1 MKQLIQLLR
10 QYFYVKQSVSFL
22 PYFEK
27 ENNFNRLVHI
37 HSIAAFL
44 FCPLFALLLYF
55 TDVPSIYQ
63 YLSLSYTV
71 LFPVYAYICKSTP
84 VFRQKLL
91 YFYFVHLFVISIIS
105 FFALYS
111 LNYPREHLFY
121 FSSIYTLTLF
131 VTQRMVPVILYNL
144 LVGAMMI
151 IGFSLKIPQ
160 TFSIQPVFAFFILV
174 ASASILVLLSRERLI
189 KSMEDY
195 SDYLKQILNNPGTGF
210 ILFKSNRNNHE
221 LIDFNDRASDLLG
234 KNKSEIKEI
243 VNVFTPEE
251 YQIIYDLTFGEYF
264 TKTLDLIDQKK
275 SIRHLELNT
284 SIMQLK
290 NGTYYLLRIH
300 DITAKVREKEQE
312 IRASLAEENNEILSL
327 QVREKIQAQR
337 LLKEQFMRMNTIF
350 DQSANTMLAIISNQF
365 EITICNT
372 FFKHYFMHHANI
384 LIEEGMKLDHFLT
397 NVFDH
402 KYHQT
407 FRQAIKQIKKGNP
420 TQFETSLVVGND
432 EYHMEI
438 YLNPIV
444 NIEGSLLEISMV
456 AHDITQK
463 KKQEVRISESLKEKE
478 LLLKEIHHRVKNNLQ
493 IISSIINLQAASIQD
508 EQILEILRES
518 KNRIYTMATIH
529 ENLYQSEQFSSIQF
543 DYYLKKLVGNTLTS
557 YKLPSLDIT
566 VHYHLDK
573 VKLSLDQAIPCGL
586 IVNEL
591 LTNVV
596 KYAFIASDKGELTI
610 ELRELNGKIE
620 LIFADNGV
628 GLPDYL
634 NVEQTTTLGLQLV
647 TTLINQLDGEFK
659 LSTQKGTKFLIT
671 FDKTKL

>member
-10 QYFYVKQSVSFL
+10 HSFCVIHPIKFF

-27 ENNFNRLVHI
+27 ENNFNRLVRI
-37 HSIAAFL
+37 HSLIAFL

-251 YQIIYDLTFGEYF
+251 YQTIYDLTFGEYF

-337 LLKEQFMRMNTIF
+337 LLKEQLIRMNTIF

-456 AHDITQK
+456 ARDITQK

-596 KYAFIASDKGELTI
+596 KYAFIARDKGELTI
-610 ELRELNGKIE
+610 ELTELNGKIE

>member
-44 FCPLFALLLYF
+44 FCPLFALFIHF

-71 LFPVYAYICKSTP
+71 LFPVYALICKLSP
-84 VFRQKLL
+84 FFRQQLV
-91 YFYFVHLFVISIIS
+91 YFFFVHLYVISIIS
-105 FFALYS
+105 FFTFYS
-111 LNYPREHLFY
+111 LDYPREHLFY
-121 FSSIYTLTLF
+121 FSFIYALTLY
-131 VTQRMVPVILYNL
+131 VTQRMIPAVIYNL
-144 LVGAMMI
+144 LIGGMMI

-160 TFSIQPVFAFFILV
+160 TFSILAVFSFFILF
-174 ASASILVLLSRERLI
+174 ASVSILVLLSRERMI

-195 SDYLKQILNNPGTGF
+195 ADYLKQILNNPGIGF
-210 ILFKSNRNNHE
+210 ILFNSNRNNHE

-243 VNVFTPEE
+243 VDVFTSED
-251 YQIIYDLTFGEYF
+251 YQTIYDLTFGEYF
-264 TKTLDLIDQKK
+264 TKTLDVIDKHK
-275 SIRHLELNT
+275 SIRHIELIT

-290 NGTYYLLRIH
+290 NGTYHLIRVS
-300 DITAKVREKEQE
+300 DITTKMQEKEQE
-312 IRASLAEENNEILSL
+312 IRVSITEENNEVLRL
-327 QVREKIQAQR
+327 QVSEKIQAQR
-337 LLKEQFMRMNTIF
+337 MLKEQFMRMNTIF
-350 DQSANTMLAIISNQF
+350 DQSANTMLAMISAQF

-372 FFKHYFMHHANI
+372 FFKDYFIQHANAVI
-384 LIEEGMKLDHFLT
+384 NEGMKLDHFLM

-402 KYHQT
+402 KYQKT
-407 FRQAIKQIKKGNP
+407 FRHAIKQIKKGNS
-420 TQFETSLVVGND
+420 TQFETSLVTQTN
-432 EYHMEI
+432 EYHLEI
-438 YLNPIV
+438 YLNPIL
-444 NIEGSLLEISMV
+444 NIEGTLHEISLV

-463 KKQEVRISESLKEKE
+463 KKQAKKIEESLNEKE

-493 IISSIINLQAASIQD
+493 IISSIINLQSASIND
-508 EQILEILRES
+508 EQIVGVLTES
-518 KNRIYTMATIH
+518 KNRIYTIAAIH
-529 ENLYQSEQFSSIQF
+529 EDLYQTEQFSSIQF
-543 DYYLKKLVGNTLTS
+543 DYYLKKLVGNSLIS
-557 YKLPSLDIT
+557 YKLPLLDIT
-566 VHYHLDK
+566 VHYHLEE
-573 VKLSLDQAIPCGL
+573 VELSLDQAIPCGL

-591 LTNVV
+591 LTNVI
-596 KYAFIASDKGELTI
+596 KYEFTDTDKGELTI
-610 ELRELNGKIE
+610 ELREINGKIE

-634 NVEQTTTLGLQLV
+634 NVQQTTTLGLQLV

-659 LSTQKGTKFLIT
+659 LSTKIGTKFLII
-671 FDKTKL
+671 FDKTKI

>member
-1 MKQLIQLLR
+1 
-10 QYFYVKQSVSFL
+10 
-22 PYFEK
+22 
-27 ENNFNRLVHI
+27 
-37 HSIAAFL
+37 
-44 FCPLFALLLYF
+44 
-55 TDVPSIYQ
+55 
-63 YLSLSYTV
+63 
-71 LFPVYAYICKSTP
+71 
-84 VFRQKLL
+84 
-91 YFYFVHLFVISIIS
+91 
-105 FFALYS
+105 
-111 LNYPREHLFY
+111 
-121 FSSIYTLTLF
+121 
-131 VTQRMVPVILYNL
+131 
-144 LVGAMMI
+144 
-151 IGFSLKIPQ
+151 
-160 TFSIQPVFAFFILV
+160 
-174 ASASILVLLSRERLI
+174 
-189 KSMEDY
+189 
-195 SDYLKQILNNPGTGF
+195 
-210 ILFKSNRNNHE
+210 
-221 LIDFNDRASDLLG
+221 
-234 KNKSEIKEI
+234 
-243 VNVFTPEE
+243 
-251 YQIIYDLTFGEYF
+251 
-264 TKTLDLIDQKK
+264 
-275 SIRHLELNT
+275 
-284 SIMQLK
+284 
-290 NGTYYLLRIH
+290 
-300 DITAKVREKEQE
+300 
-312 IRASLAEENNEILSL
+312 
-327 QVREKIQAQR
+327 
-337 LLKEQFMRMNTIF
+337 
-350 DQSANTMLAIISNQF
+350 
-365 EITICNT
+365 
-372 FFKHYFMHHANI
+372 
-384 LIEEGMKLDHFLT
+384 
-397 NVFDH
+397 VFDH

-596 KYAFIASDKGELTI
+596 KYAFIARDKGELTI
-610 ELRELNGKIE
+610 ELTELNGKIE

>member
-1 MKQLIQLLR
+1 
-10 QYFYVKQSVSFL
+10 
-22 PYFEK
+22 
-27 ENNFNRLVHI
+27 
-37 HSIAAFL
+37 
-44 FCPLFALLLYF
+44 
-55 TDVPSIYQ
+55 
-63 YLSLSYTV
+63 
-71 LFPVYAYICKSTP
+71 
-84 VFRQKLL
+84 
-91 YFYFVHLFVISIIS
+91 
-105 FFALYS
+105 
-111 LNYPREHLFY
+111 
-121 FSSIYTLTLF
+121 
-131 VTQRMVPVILYNL
+131 MVPVILYNL